1 MKSLAHEVRGLAVHA
16 TDGKLGTVLDVV
28 FDATSWRLHFLEVDT
43 GWLFGRDLL
52 IPIEKLRS
60 LDIPGNTVTLDL
72 TKGAA
77 EKSPLAAS
85 ARPGEEHFDLLFPY
99 FGLASP
105 WGVDVVAPEAAEP
118 PPPQPK
124 PFRRLLFARDLDG
137 YELEARGE
145 RIGTVRDVLIDIDSG
160 RVTSLSADLGGLLAE
175 DMREIKL
182 ARVVDVDT
190 HAKMV
195 KVDLKKVEMEAAH
208 RLTADELPYILPYIP
223 PML

>member
-28 FDATSWRLHFLEVDT
+28 FDAKSWKLHFLEIDT
-43 GWLFGRDLL
+43 GWLFGRDVL
-52 IPIEKLRS
+52 IPVEKVLS
-60 LDIPGNTVTLDL
+60 IDIAGNAVSVDL
-72 TKGAA
+72 TKEAV
-77 EKSPLAAS
+77 ENSPPATS
-85 ARPGEEHFDLLFPY
+85 ARPAEEHFDQLFPY

-105 WGVDVVAPEAAEP
+105 WGVDVAAAEMAEP
-118 PPPQPK
+118 PPPRPK
-124 PFRRLLFARDLDG
+124 PLRHLLFARDLDG
-137 YELEARGE
+137 YELDAGGE
-145 RIGTVRDVLIDIDSG
+145 RIGTVRDVLIDVDAR
-160 RVTSLSADLGGLLAE
+160 RVMSLSADLGGLLAE

-182 ARVVDVDT
+182 ARVVAVDT
-190 HAKMV
+190 DAKTV